1 MVVLRPTARL
11 AAKLRLRLA
20 ESHFRST
27 TRLGDWYATDLSLG
41 RQRLV
46 ICVSELSRFAV
57 VLPAAPYA
65 TVPERLPPALA
76 RVLHLI
82 GVEPAAIERE
92 MAAMGTIAIA
102 KTSNRSVIGTVNE
115 CVQYLRHLHGNRP
128 ISADPFLLSA
138 ELGEFVCLPLKD
150 TYPKEA
156 ALRLLSG

>member
-82 GVEPAAIERE
+82 GVEPAA
-92 MAAMGTIAIA
+92 MGTIAIA

-115 CVQYLRHLHGNRP
+115 FVQYLRHLHGNRP